1 VQFNSWS
8 YIALLVAVVIIHRFL
23 SRRGQN
29 LVVLGASYLFYGA
42 WDWRF
47 LSLLWLSTVVDYS
60 VGRALGR
67 TDDPARRRRLLW
79 ASLVTNLGLL
89 ATFKYFGFFT
99 ESFVDLMAGL
109 GWQVDAPTL
118 QIVLPVG
125 ISFYTFQTLGYT
137 IDVYRRDIE
146 PTREPLAFAVYVAF
160 FPQLVAGPI
169 ERAGRLLPQ
178 FERRRDPVDSATAW
192 SGVHLVL
199 QGLVKKVAI
208 ADLVAPYVADAFG
221 GAQEAGAAALALG
234 VVGFGLQ
241 IYGDFSGY
249 TDIARGS
256 ARLLGIELVRN
267 FEQPYLSTSIT
278 DFWRR
283 WHMSLST
290 WLRDYLY
297 IPLGGNRTG
306 HTARNLMLT
315 MLLGGLW
322 HGAAW
327 TFVLWGGLHG
337 LYLMIHRRF
346 GRTPGHGG
354 LPTARELPALVA
366 TWVAVHLAW
375 VLFRAEDLTQAWGV
389 VSGIGT
395 MRFGWFDA
403 RAAWIIGLALLMT
416 LAMDIDLRRRNA
428 QRAFST
434 TPAVVRGL
442 AYGAAAV
449 IFVVASGT
457 EPVPFIYFQF

>member
-8 YIALLVAVVIIHRFL
+8 YVALLVAVVAVHRYL
-23 SRRGQN
+23 PKRGQN
-29 LVVLGASYLFYGA
+29 LLILAASYLFYGA

-47 LSLLWLSTVVDYS
+47 LSLLWFSTIVDYA

-67 TDDPARRRRLLW
+67 TDDPIRRRRLLW
-79 ASLVTNLGLL
+79 ASLATNLGLL
-89 ATFKYFGFFT
+89 ATFKYFDFFT
-99 ESFVDLMAGL
+99 ESFANLMADI

-118 QIVLPVG
+118 QVILPVG
-125 ISFYTFQTLGYT
+125 ISFYTFQTLSYT
-137 IDVYRRDIE
+137 IDVYRRELE
-146 PTREPLAFAVYVAF
+146 PTRDPLAFAVYVAF

-178 FERRRDPVDSATAW
+178 FETRREPVDNATAW
-192 SGVHLVL
+192 SGIHLIA

-221 GAQEAGAAALALG
+221 DAADAGAAALALG
-234 VVGFGLQ
+234 VIGFGLQ

-256 ARLLGIELVRN
+256 SRLLGIELIRN

-306 HTARNLMLT
+306 HTARNLMIT

-346 GRTPGHGG
+346 GRRPDHAG
-354 LPTARELPALVA
+354 LPTTRELPALA
-366 TWVAVHLAW
+366 LTWVAVHLAW
-375 VLFRAEDLTQAWGV
+375 VLFRAEDLGQAWDV
-389 VSGIGT
+389 VGGIAT
-395 MRFGWFDA
+395 MRLGWFDA
-403 RAAWIIGLALLMT
+403 RAAWIIGLAFLVT
-416 LAMDIDLRRRNA
+416 LAMDVDLRRRDT
-428 QRAFST
+428 QRAFVT
-434 TPAVVRGL
+434 KPAVVRGL
-442 AYGAAAV
+442 VYGLAAV
-449 IFVVASGT
+449 IFVVASGS